1 MLSSNLRSRDCLRDA
16 GHVPQA
22 ILPAMTGGSVADVVF
37 DVSDSDSPDGKGI
50 HRVFVRPHG
59 DCFAAGARVP
69 NPKKSD
75 LGFGVLERP
84 FPHSILL
91 FSGALIWIFGI
102 LAEV

>member
-1 MLSSNLRSRDCLRDA
+1 MLSSTCPIPTVQMERA
-16 GHVPQA
+16 F
-22 ILPAMTGGSVADVVF
+22 TGFLCGLMAT
-37 DVSDSDSPDGKGI
+37 VSQPEPKSFKPECQTPRNQ
-50 HRVFVRPHG
+50 RVWG
-59 DCFAAGARVP
+59 
-69 NPKKSD
+69 